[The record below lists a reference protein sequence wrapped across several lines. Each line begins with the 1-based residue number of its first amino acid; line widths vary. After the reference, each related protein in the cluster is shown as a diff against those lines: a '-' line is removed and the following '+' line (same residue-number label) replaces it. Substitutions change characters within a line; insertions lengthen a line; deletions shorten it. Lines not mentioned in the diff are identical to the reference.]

1 LMNMSEEKEPTK
13 EEIEQV
19 LGFSLPRE
27 WDRLPP
33 ETKAAI
39 IKHGNPEAE
48 EAVER
53 LIETVSKI
61 PGRFKEGVERTVK
74 DVIALG
80 IAGEDTY
87 AAAMRLVLDAELR
100 KKGLEEYGTTAD
112 WKKDTIAKAEKWEPG
127 VRLAKE
133 KILKKFR
140 VIIPETLA
148 AAEEARKLPRGAKGS
163 PENRERMLKYFE
175 ERVRLARERKGI
187 PV

>member
-1 LMNMSEEKEPTK
+1 MSEEKEPTR
-13 EEIEQV
+13 EEVEAA
-19 LGFSLPRE
+19 LKFPLPRE

-33 ETKAAI
+33 ETKLAI
-39 IKHGNPEAE
+39 LKYGNPEAE
-48 EAVER
+48 DAVER
-53 LIETVSKI
+53 LIETVTRI
-61 PGRFKEGVERTVK
+61 PGRFKEGVERTTK

-80 IAGEDTY
+80 IAAEETY
-87 AAAMRLVLDAELR
+87 EKAMREVLEAELR
-100 KKGLEEYGTTAD
+100 KKGLEDYGTTAD
-112 WKKDTIAKAEKWEPG
+112 WKRDTTAKAEKWEPG

-175 ERVRLARERKGI
+175 ERVRLAKERKGI
-187 PV
+187 V